1 MSGTSVGASGE
12 TGVDMGCLVS
22 TKNLSRHGR
31 IYSAIHVF
39 LPVVRF
45 KDVDARDKPGHDAKL
60 RKSDCEVDLLLRRG
74 LGIGWLR
81 SLRLGL
87 ALCRGFLGLVPAPA
101 LSGFAQLRHIIPP
114 PLYRPN

>member
-60 RKSDCEVDLLLRRG
+60 LKSDCEVDLLLRRI
-74 LGIGWLR
+74 LGVGWLR

-87 ALCRGFLGLVPAPA
+87 ALCLGFVGLVHAFDPRGFAA
-101 LSGFAQLRHIIPP
+101 IRSIF
-114 PLYRPN
+114 